1 MRSWLC
7 ILTFVLAGC
16 GSDGQ
21 ASLIGRVERPAL
33 SVDRSLVGA
42 DASGGF
48 DLVLELG
55 EFASGPTSV
64 GLGAFSIERDGT
76 ALLSPLSLA
85 GATFPVT
92 VAAGAKRS
100 IRLTLDATPT
110 TDEAEALCEG
120 GIAFRGSVT
129 DSLSG
134 NRPITLTS
142 AVFTPACMGP

>member
-1 MRSWLC
+1 MRSRLYV
-7 ILTFVLAGC
+7 LLYALAGC
-16 GSDGQ
+16 GSEGQ
-21 ASLIGRVERPAL
+21 ASLIGRIERPAL

-64 GLGAFSIERDGT
+64 DLGAFSIERDGT
-76 ALLSPLSLA
+76 PLLSPLGLA

-100 IRLTLDATPT
+100 IPLTFDATPSV
-110 TDEAEALCEG
+110 DEAEALCAG
-120 GIAFRGSVT
+120 GVAFRGSVT

-142 AVFTPACMGP
+142 AIFTPVCMGP